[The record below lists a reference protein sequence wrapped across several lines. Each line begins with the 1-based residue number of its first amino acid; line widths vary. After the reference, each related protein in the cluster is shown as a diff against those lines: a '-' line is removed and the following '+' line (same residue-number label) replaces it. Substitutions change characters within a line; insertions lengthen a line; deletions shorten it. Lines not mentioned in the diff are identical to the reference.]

1 MLLRWNEMWFFYP
14 LIVKLSRMDS
24 ISVNIGVIGFCRQF
38 NRDYI
43 ARRQSKTLRFLTFFR
58 TRICETFIRILF
70 VYHEKSDFFI
80 LRLSIYQI
88 PDGNSVLK
96 VSMTFIPLLWT
107 KRSHCLWWKD
117 KFVMFLPSLCQ
128 VTNQWSLKNFFG
140 RPSMI
145 CWRDSNAW
153 ISLEQWYIAHRQSK
167 T

>member
-1 MLLRWNEMWFFYP
+1 
-14 LIVKLSRMDS
+14 MD
-24 ISVNIGVIGFCRQF
+24 
-38 NRDYI
+38 
-43 ARRQSKTLRFLTFFR
+43 KKLTFPLSMSGLSVTILSNWVLVSQKYSGAKYSSINDLAKDKENMWCTQHHADKIITELHWIHW
-58 TRICETFIRILF
+58 TRICETFIRIFF

-140 RPSMI
+140 RTSMV
-145 CWRDSNAW
+145 CWMDSNA
-153 ISLEQWYIAHRQSK
+153 
-167 T
+167 